1 MYKGP
6 EVKEDL
12 ANERQGPELLRPIPS
27 CCELRGLSC

>member
-12 ANERQGPELLRPIPS
+12 ANERRGPELLRPIPS
-27 CCELRGLSC
+27 CCELGGLSC